1 MTEDGYATP
10 DEMFAY
16 WACVMAVMLFFFVF
30 ATLGVEKLEKMI
42 QEAETKSDT
51 SEYETDSEAESS
63 EETEEEEVE
72 VPAVIDNE
80 TPDSPKSE
88 PLPPGH
94 RRFIPA
100 DSPE

>member
-63 EETEEEEVE
+63 EETEEEDPSTE
-72 VPAVIDNE
+72 
-80 TPDSPKSE
+80 KSFLGLFQE
-88 PLPPGH
+88 KHL
-94 RRFIPA
+94 F
-100 DSPE
+100 D